1 MAAGMPVESPARWKP
16 HTGFGGR
23 VKETRRA
30 KARWRALTRPY
41 WAILED
47 EFDCLL
53 VNARHVKQVPGRK
66 TDVSDAAWLCQLA
79 EAGLLKANL
88 SGRPT
93 ALNGICTA
101 ARAPPIQP
109 RPRDPTGR

>member
-47 EFDCLL
+47 EFDCM
-53 VNARHVKQVPGRK
+53 
-66 TDVSDAAWLCQLA
+66 C
-79 EAGLLKANL
+79 
-88 SGRPT
+88 
-93 ALNGICTA
+93 
-101 ARAPPIQP
+101 
-109 RPRDPTGR
+109 